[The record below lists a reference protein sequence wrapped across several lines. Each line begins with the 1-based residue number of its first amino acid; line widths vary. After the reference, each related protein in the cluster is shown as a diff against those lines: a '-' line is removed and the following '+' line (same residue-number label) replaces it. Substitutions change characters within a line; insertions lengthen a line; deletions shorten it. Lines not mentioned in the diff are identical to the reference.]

1 MTRVNTTSSGP
12 FNVALRAQMQLALA
26 AAMER
31 LGRHRFDPRD
41 FEIVPLA
48 VSIPRLDSA
57 FDGYRIVHLSDIHM
71 GHWMTAARLAGLAQ
85 LVNAQSPDLVA
96 ITGDFV
102 SYVLDEVAGDLVT
115 GLSLLRPRDMAV
127 ATLGNHDHWLGAA
140 GVRRLLRQGGVTDL
154 SNDVCTVH
162 RHGARL
168 HVAGVDDV
176 IVGQDRLDTVLNK
189 LPSPDAAVLLCHEPD
204 FADVSA
210 ASGRFHLQLS
220 GHSHGTQLV
229 LPRVGTFIRG
239 HYFRK
244 YPIGR
249 YDVNGMTLY
258 TNRGVGT
265 NTIRLRI
272 NCPPEITVITLR
284 SK

>member
-1 MTRVNTTSSGP
+1 MATDETTMSGP
-12 FNVALRAQMQLALA
+12 FSVAWRARMQLSMAV
-26 AAMER
+26 AMEW
-31 LGRHRFDPRD
+31 LGRHRFNPDD
-41 FEIVPLA
+41 FEVVPLT
-48 VSIPRLDSA
+48 VSIPRLDPA
-57 FDGYRIVHLSDIHM
+57 FDGYRIVHISDIHM

-85 LVNAQSPDLVA
+85 LVNAQSPDLIA

-102 SYVLDEVAGDLVT
+102 SYVLDEVAGDLVA
-115 GLSLLRPRDMAV
+115 GLSLLRPRDVAV

-140 GVRRLLRQGGVTDL
+140 GVRHLLWQGGITEL
-154 SNDVCTVH
+154 SNDVCTIH

-176 IVGQDRLDTVLNK
+176 IVGQDRLDAVLDK
-189 LPSPDAAVLLCHEPD
+189 LPSPEPTILLCHEPD

-272 NCPPEITVITLR
+272 NCPPEITVITLHPA
-284 SK
+284 

>member
-1 MTRVNTTSSGP
+1 MSGP
-12 FNVALRAQMQLALA
+12 FNVAWRARMQLSMATV
-26 AAMER
+26 MEW
-31 LGRHRFDPRD
+31 LGRHRFDPDD
-41 FEIVPLA
+41 FEIVPLT
-48 VSIPRLDSA
+48 VSIPRLHSA
-57 FDGYRIVHLSDIHM
+57 FDGYRIVHISDIHM

-102 SYVLDEVAGDLVT
+102 SYVLDEVAGDLVA
-115 GLSLLRPRDMAV
+115 GLSLLRPRDLAV

-140 GVRRLLRQGGVTDL
+140 GVRRLLQQSGIRDL
-154 SNDVCTVH
+154 SNDICTVH
-162 RHGARL
+162 RRGARL

-176 IVGQDRLDTVLNK
+176 LVGQDRLDMVLDK
-189 LPSPDAAVLLCHEPD
+189 LPPPDAAVLLCHEPD

-220 GHSHGTQLV
+220 GHSHGTQMV

-272 NCPPEITVITLR
+272 NCPPEITVITLHPA
-284 SK
+284 

>member
-1 MTRVNTTSSGP
+1 MISGAP
-12 FNVALRAQMQLALA
+12 FTMAWRARMQLAMA
-26 AAMER
+26 AAMEW
-31 LGRHRFDPRD
+31 LGRHHFDPDD
-41 FEIVPLA
+41 FDVVPLR
-48 VSIPRLDSA
+48 VSIPRLDPA

-71 GHWMTAARLAGLAQ
+71 GHWMTAARLAGVAQ
-85 LVNAQSPDLVA
+85 LVNAQKPDLVA

-102 SYVLDEVAGDLVT
+102 SYVVDEVANDLVA
-115 GLSLLRPRDMAV
+115 GLSLLQARDMVA
-127 ATLGNHDHWLGAA
+127 ATLGNHDHWLDAA
-140 GVRRLLRQGGVTDL
+140 KVRGLLQKGGIRDL
-154 SNDVCTVH
+154 SNDVATVH
-162 RHGARL
+162 RRGAML

-176 IVGQDRLDTVLNK
+176 IVGQDRLDTVLDK

-220 GHSHGTQLV
+220 GHSHGTQMV

-272 NCPPEITVITLR
+272 NCPPEITVVTLR
-284 SK
+284 AA

>member
-1 MTRVNTTSSGP
+1 MI
-12 FNVALRAQMQLALA
+12 LRSRMQLTLSAV
-26 AAMER
+26 MEW
-31 LGRHRFDPRD
+31 LGRHRFDPD
-41 FEIVPLA
+41 AFEIVPQM
-48 VSIPRLDSA
+48 VPIPELDSA
-57 FDGYRIVHLSDIHM
+57 FDGYRIVHISDIHM
-71 GHWMTAARLAGLAQ
+71 GHWMTAERLAGLAQ
-85 LVNAQSPDLVA
+85 LVNAQRPDLVA

-102 SYVLDEVAGDLVT
+102 SYVLDEVANELVA
-115 GLSLLRPRDMAV
+115 GLSQLAPKEATV

-140 GVRRLLRQGGVTDL
+140 EVRGLLQQSGVLEL
-154 SNDVCTVH
+154 SNDVFTV
-162 RHGARL
+162 RRRGAML

-176 IVGQDRLDTVLNK
+176 IVGQDRLDRVLKK
-189 LPSPDAAVLLCHEPD
+189 LPASGAAVLLCHEPD

-265 NTIRLRI
+265 HTIRLRI
-272 NCPPEITVITLR
+272 NCPPEITVITLAGC
-284 SK
+284 